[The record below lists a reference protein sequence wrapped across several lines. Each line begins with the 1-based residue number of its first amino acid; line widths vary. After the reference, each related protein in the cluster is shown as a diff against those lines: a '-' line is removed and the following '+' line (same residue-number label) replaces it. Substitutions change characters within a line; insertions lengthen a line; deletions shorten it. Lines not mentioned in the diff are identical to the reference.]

1 MRTVGLTGGFGSG
14 KSAAAKI
21 LGELGGHV
29 IGADRL
35 GHEAYRPG
43 SQGWSQVVDAFGHD
57 IVGADGTIDRRRL
70 GEIVFADRAQ
80 LARLNAIV
88 HPLIREAIRDQI
100 AARHAAGEGGAIVLE
115 AAVLIEAGW
124 VSLVDEVW
132 VIVAKR
138 EAIFERLAA
147 KQGLDSAAIEV
158 RLKVQLSDEER
169 SRHADAVIDNNGTLQ
184 ELAAQLSRLW
194 RGRVAG
200 QRD

>member
-43 SQGWSQVVDAFGHD
+43 SRGWRQVVDAFGHD
-57 IVGADGTIDRRRL
+57 IVGADGTIDRVSL
-70 GEIVFADRAQ
+70 GKIVFADRAQ

-88 HPLIREAIRDQI
+88 HPLIREAIRDRI
-100 AARHAAGEGGAIVLE
+100 AAGRVAGEGGVVLE

-124 VSLVDEVW
+124 VPLVDEVW

-138 EAIFERLAA
+138 EVILERLAA
-147 KQGLDSAAIEV
+147 KQGLDSSAIEA

-169 SRHADAVIDNNGTLQ
+169 RRRADAVIDNNGTVQ

-194 RGRVAG
+194 RERVAG
-200 QRD
+200 QSD